1 MYSSGHL
8 EIIVNV
14 EHEVTR
20 GWGLSSRKF
29 LLPEMKVGSN
39 FKCMKLYFR
48 LFTKALLYRKF

>member
-20 GWGLSSRKF
+20 GWGHVPRKF
-29 LLPEMKVGSN
+29 LMPEIKAGSN
-39 FKCMKLYFR
+39 FKGMKLYFR
-48 LFTKALLYRKF
+48 LFIKVSLCRKF